1 MTPEELAKILNEKGI
16 NHVSCKVNLNLE
28 TKECDGHGLIHFASR
43 PDRNRTFFIF
53 IIVVKAAHLIK
64 EISIEG

>member
-28 TKECDGHGLIHFASR
+28 TKECDGNGLIQFALR
-43 PDRNRTFFIF
+43 PDL
-53 IIVVKAAHLIK
+53 VKAAHLIK